1 MLDTEMVRTLYV
13 CKENLIKKTL
23 KTEEVDRIN
32 LNTVGDSD
40 VLIQLSAALDT
51 AESKISTVWDRPE
64 SS

>member
-1 MLDTEMVRTLYV
+1 MQRKL
-13 CKENLIKKTL
+13 NKKTL

-32 LNTVGDSD
+32 LNTVGDND